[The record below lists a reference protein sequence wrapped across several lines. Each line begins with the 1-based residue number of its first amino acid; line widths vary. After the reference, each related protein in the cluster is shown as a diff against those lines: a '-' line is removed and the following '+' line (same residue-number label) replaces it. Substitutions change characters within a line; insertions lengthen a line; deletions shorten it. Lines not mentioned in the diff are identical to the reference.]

1 MLAYMFVY
9 LLAFLLRVMCVSVS
23 VLNVWSDIHLTRNF
37 VHIDSALLNILVYH
51 T

>member
-9 LLAFLLRVMCVSVS
+9 LLAFLLRVICVSVS
-23 VLNVWSDIHLTRNF
+23 VFNVWSNFHLTRNF
-37 VHIDSALLNILVYH
+37 VHIDRKLLNILVFH